1 MAATSG
7 YDENELLWD
16 ILGPPDYNNLDE
28 PTPWSNQKS
37 TIMGLTITFML
48 LAWSFVCFRLWVR
61 FRVVR
66 SPWWDDLFVV
76 LYLITGTCGSV
87 ALLMST
93 HFGAGQHTLLLTV
106 GQAGRYLV
114 AFYMFNACLNMAATF
129 IKLSLLF
136 QYLRIFEKGSWPYRA
151 ALGTIG
157 LVSMWGIAYTI
168 LALFPCWPVSD
179 FWYSPTGAKC
189 WGYGAWSTAELTGTF
204 YSHTAMNM
212 ILDIIILAIPFHL
225 YFKTDMTFKMRM
237 GLLALLLMG
246 ALVNFLSIWRLQTLV
261 EHQAGRYPT
270 HDPSWYGPISM
281 ILATL
286 ECDCASIC
294 ASVPIFWPVLSPYL
308 GAIFVTQEVSV
319 EHEYRDGFADEE
331 SKGSS
336 GGTATT
342 RSVSL
347 KSLPL
352 GRPSSQTEL
361 KQLDVKTSTSMHYFY
376 DDSGSAP
383 LERSHSQQ
391 PGTHTRVRSDS
402 VRDKKKG
409 WVQI

>member
-28 PTPWSNQKS
+28 PTPWSNKKS
-37 TIMGLTITFML
+37 NIMGLTITFMFL
-48 LAWSFVCFRLWVR
+48 SWSFVCFRLFVR

-76 LYLITGTCGSV
+76 LYLITGTCGSI

-93 HFGAGQHTLLLTV
+93 SFGAGQHTLLLTV

-136 QYLRIFEKGSWPYRA
+136 QYLRIFEKGSWPHKA
-151 ALGTIG
+151 SLFTIG
-157 LVSMWGIAYTI
+157 LVTLWGLAYTI

-270 HDPSWYGPISM
+270 HDPSWYGPISL

-319 EHEYRDGFADEE
+319 EHEYRDVEDEA
-331 SKGSS
+331 
-336 GGTATT
+336 GGHKA
-342 RSVSL
+342 RSPSTGANSF

-361 KQLDVKTSTSMHYFY
+361 KQLDVTTTTNAMHYFY
-376 DDSGSAP
+376 DDSGSTP
-383 LERSHSQQ
+383 LERSQSQQ
-391 PGTHTRVRSDS
+391 PGTQTRVRSDS
-402 VRDKKKG
+402 VRDKKRG